1 MINVLIHHKVKDFS
15 SWKAAFDSAFM
26 FRKDGGETSFRI
38 YHDITDPNDITLWF
52 EWESV
57 ASAENFIKSEELVQQ
72 MKLAGVVSKPDI
84 CLVQEIVSM
93 RRTAA
98 D

>member
-1 MINVLIHHKVKDFS
+1 MVSLLIHHKVKDFS
-15 SWKAAFDSAFM
+15 SWKVVFDSAFM
-26 FRKDGGETSFRI
+26 LRKDSGESSFRI
-38 YHDITDPNDITLWF
+38 YHDVSDPNELTLWF

-57 ASAENFIKSEELVQQ
+57 ASAEKFTKSEELARQ
-72 MKLAGVVSKPDI
+72 MRLAGVEGKPDI
-84 CLVQEIVSM
+84 CIVQEIVSM